1 MIKLIGFFRFSIQQ
15 HSTLKSQKDRTFGAA
30 VVDGSSEMLFMNSEV
45 VMKVEIDLD
54 KVNDYDPK

>member
-1 MIKLIGFFRFSIQQ
+1 MTEWNINIDSQFSNIL
-15 HSTLKSQKDRTFGAA
+15 TLKSQKDRTFGVA

-54 KVNDYDPK
+54 KVNDYDSK